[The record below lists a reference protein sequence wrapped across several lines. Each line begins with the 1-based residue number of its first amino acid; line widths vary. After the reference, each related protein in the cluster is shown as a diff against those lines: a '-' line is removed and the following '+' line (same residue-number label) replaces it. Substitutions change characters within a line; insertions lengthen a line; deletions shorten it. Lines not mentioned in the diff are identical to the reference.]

1 MGLFSFLKKAGSRL
15 FSKDE
20 SEREKT
26 TTSGLNDMVEH
37 NQRLI
42 LLKGVIN
49 SLNIPVENLSLDL
62 DDDAVTVYGQTDTYE
77 HKEKIILAVGNVA
90 GIATVDDRLSVSAAV
105 AEEEVAEAS
114 AVEATFYT
122 VKKGD
127 SLSKIAIAHYDDW
140 RKYKGIFA
148 ANQPMLKD
156 PDMIYPG
163 QVLRLPPADQ
173 LQA

>member
-15 FSKDE
+15 FSKKED
-20 SEREKT
+20 EREKT

-62 DDDAVTVYGQTDTYE
+62 DDDQVTVYGQTDTYAN
-77 HKEKIILAVGNVA
+77 KEKIVLAVGNVA
-90 GIATVDDRLSVSAAV
+90 GIATVDDRMSVSSSV
-105 AEEEVAEAS
+105 GVEEEEEKAA
-114 AVEATFYT
+114 EATFYT

-127 SLSKIAIAHYDDW
+127 SLSKIAKDHYGDYQ
-140 RKYKGIFA
+140 KYHGIFK

-156 PDMIYPG
+156 PDLIYPG
-163 QVLRLPPADQ
+163 QVLRLPPESELERA
-173 LQA
+173 